1 MASSGITMEN
11 AQAFEAA
18 LKAMPTQAML
28 KTLVFEASVF
38 AQARASRRPTEM
50 GVTPGTSGDYSTG
63 NVPTPLRAY
72 YQRGKGTRYVPGRR
86 VGSIVGQTGS
96 TRRRGKKEVNAEGK
110 TVIVNRSENLKNSWR
125 RERNSDSTVVEVFTS
140 VSYAKHV
147 QGGKADEKSRSRD
160 MEARGWESMD
170 EVGEAVE
177 ENIGK
182 VMQKTV
188 ARLYQQFLTKYGIS
202 STVSGT

>member
-1 MASSGITMEN
+1 MEN
-11 AQAFEAA
+11 AEKFEAA
-18 LKAMPTQAML
+18 IKAMPTQAIL
-28 KTLVFEASVF
+28 KTLVFEASMF

-50 GVTPGTSGDYSTG
+50 GMTPGTSGDYSTG
-63 NVPTPLRAY
+63 NVPTPLRTY
-72 YQRGKGTRYVPGRR
+72 WQRGKGSRYVPGRT
-86 VGSIVGQTGS
+86 VGNTSESTGR
-96 TRRRGKKEVNAEGK
+96 TRRRASGA
-110 TVIVNRSENLKNSWR
+110 RSENLKNRWR

-140 VSYAKHV
+140 VTYAKHV
-147 QGGKADEKSRSRD
+147 QGGKADEKSRSRV
-160 MEARGWESMD
+160 MEARGWESID

>member
-1 MASSGITMEN
+1 M
-11 AQAFEAA
+11 
-18 LKAMPTQAML
+18 
-28 KTLVFEASVF
+28 
-38 AQARASRRPTEM
+38 
-50 GVTPGTSGDYSTG
+50 
-63 NVPTPLRAY
+63 
-72 YQRGKGTRYVPGRR
+72 
-86 VGSIVGQTGS
+86 
-96 TRRRGKKEVNAEGK
+96 
-110 TVIVNRSENLKNSWR
+110 IVNRSENLKNSWR

-147 QGGKADEKSRSRD
+147 QGGKADEKSRSRV
-160 MEARGWESMD
+160 MEARGWESID